1 MNTHTS
7 EKELSRAPRKFPL
20 LVLIFLAL
28 VLGFPLP
35 NTTNSVLFGVAEARI
50 GRPASPGSAA
60 GVHRRHTRRT
70 VRRHVAV
77 GTRVH
82 TLPAGCTNVVRGG
95 VSYHHCGGVY
105 YRPYYEGNKVVYVVE
120 EP

>member
-1 MNTHTS
+1 MNTPTL
-7 EKELSRAPRKFPL
+7 EKEPTRALRKFPF
-20 LVLIFLAL
+20 LVLVFLAL
-28 VLGFPLP
+28 ILGFPLP
-35 NTTNSVLFGVAEARI
+35 NMTNSFLFAVAEARI

-82 TLPAGCTNVVRGG
+82 TLPAGCTKVVKRG
-95 VSYHHCGGVY
+95 VSYHYCGGVY
-105 YRPYYEGNKVVYVVE
+105 YRPYYEGNRVVYVVE

>member
-1 MNTHTS
+1 MKPNPS
-7 EKELSRAPRKFPL
+7 EIERLRAPGKFSL
-20 LVLIFLAL
+20 LVLIFLVL

-35 NTTNSVLFGVAEARI
+35 NMTNSVLFGVAEARI

-82 TLPAGCTNVVRGG
+82 TLPAGCTKVVKRG
-95 VSYHHCGGVY
+95 VSYYRCGGVY
-105 YRPYYEGNKVVYVVE
+105 YRPYYEGNRVVYVVE